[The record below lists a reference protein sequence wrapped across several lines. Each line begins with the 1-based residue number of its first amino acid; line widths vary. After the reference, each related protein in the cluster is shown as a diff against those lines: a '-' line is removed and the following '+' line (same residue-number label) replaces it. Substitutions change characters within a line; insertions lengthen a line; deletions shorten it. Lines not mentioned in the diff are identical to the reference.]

1 MKSGD
6 GRGEIRTRRNR
17 RNITGYAHKTLMIS
31 VDRVDTAGRRKGDE
45 MTIEFRFRCGEER

>member
-1 MKSGD
+1 VKSGD
-6 GRGEIRTRRNR
+6 GRGEIRTQRNR
-17 RNITGYAHKTLMIS
+17 RNITGYARKTLMIS